1 MPKHHCICSSP
12 FSRIRLAVK
21 LNIVQLGVCVRAC
34 VRARACVCACAQVG
48 VCIDTCSWH
57 TKLWWRERIYQRLHL
72 LVLFRHSVG
81 LSKNVF
87 FVWIGLLL
95 LIMKVAINSV
105 LVWNSMWYFVR
116 SKCMLPQTMETLGLK
131 TKNLPR
137 TRTSHFVNETE
148 VCHNPQIHRFYRRQK
163 KICDILN
170 RTTLKYN
177 VFLGKSKDKFFFGGH
192 NTLTKLCL

>member
-1 MPKHHCICSSP
+1 
-12 FSRIRLAVK
+12 
-21 LNIVQLGVCVRAC
+21 
-34 VRARACVCACAQVG
+34 
-48 VCIDTCSWH
+48 
-57 TKLWWRERIYQRLHL
+57 
-72 LVLFRHSVG
+72 
-81 LSKNVF
+81 
-87 FVWIGLLL
+87 
-95 LIMKVAINSV
+95 MKVAINSV

-192 NTLTKLCL
+192 NTLTKVVFVTLYINFGHIVMCVNLTLRCIHLPVSIAIFIIYAHL

>member
-1 MPKHHCICSSP
+1 
-12 FSRIRLAVK
+12 
-21 LNIVQLGVCVRAC
+21 
-34 VRARACVCACAQVG
+34 
-48 VCIDTCSWH
+48 
-57 TKLWWRERIYQRLHL
+57 
-72 LVLFRHSVG
+72 
-81 LSKNVF
+81 
-87 FVWIGLLL
+87 
-95 LIMKVAINSV
+95 
-105 LVWNSMWYFVR
+105 
-116 SKCMLPQTMETLGLK
+116 MLPQTMETLGLK

-192 NTLTKLCL
+192 NTLTKVVFVTLYINFGHIVMCVNLTLRCIHLPVSIAIFIIYAHL